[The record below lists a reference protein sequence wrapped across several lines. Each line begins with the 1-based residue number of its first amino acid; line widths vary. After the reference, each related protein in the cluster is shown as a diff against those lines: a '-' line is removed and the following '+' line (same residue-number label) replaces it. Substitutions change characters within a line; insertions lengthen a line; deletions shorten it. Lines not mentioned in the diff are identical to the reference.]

1 MVDEQ
6 MDLIDYSIV
15 IPIFNEEEN
24 IRPLTERL
32 VSVMKATDSTYEI
45 VFIDNGSIDKSPIIL
60 GDLLNEFGNLKVI
73 TLSRNFGYDGGISS
87 GFEYAKGSRIIIMDG
102 DQQDPPEE
110 IPRFI
115 SKAKEGYDIVYGIR
129 KKRNKGF
136 LLNLQMKFFYRIWKQ
151 VVTIN
156 VPKDAGNFGIISREV
171 MDIIK
176 DMPERN
182 KFIRG
187 LRAWTGYPS
196 VGIEYK
202 RDRRSLGKTKFSFV
216 NYLNHAVNG
225 ITSFSTAPLRM
236 FSYLGFIGLSCC
248 FLFGLYI
255 FITRIISILG
265 YNIIDY
271 GDISGTATIILLIL
285 AVLSINLFG
294 LGIIGEYIGRILEEV
309 KKRPNYIVKKVRNS
323 SKDFDMTKSEKTLN
337 L

>member
-1 MVDEQ
+1 
-6 MDLIDYSIV
+6 MDLIDFSIV

-24 IRPLTERL
+24 IRSLTERL
-32 VSVMKATDSTYEI
+32 VSVMETTASAYEI
-45 VFIDNGSIDKSPIIL
+45 IFIDNGSIDASPVIL
-60 GDLLNEFGNLKVI
+60 KDLIREYGNLKVI

-87 GFEYAKGSRIIIMDG
+87 GFEYAAGNRIIIMDG

-129 KKRNKGF
+129 KKRNKGL
-136 LLNLQMKFFYRIWKQ
+136 LLNLQMKLFYRVWKS
-151 VVTIN
+151 VVTID

-171 MDIIK
+171 MNIIK

-196 VGIEYK
+196 AGIVYE
-202 RDRRSLGKTKFSFV
+202 RDRRTLGKTKFSFI
-216 NYLNHAVNG
+216 NYLNHAFNG

-236 FSYLGFIGLSCC
+236 FSYLGIMGLSCC
-248 FLFGLYI
+248 FLFGFYI
-255 FITRIISILG
+255 FITRMLSILG

-271 GDISGTATIILLIL
+271 GNISGVATITLLIL
-285 AVLSINLFG
+285 TVLSVNLLG
-294 LGIIGEYIGRILEEV
+294 LGIIGEYVGRILEEA

-323 SKDFDMTKSEKTLN
+323 SEYSGMTKPEKN
-337 L
+337 I